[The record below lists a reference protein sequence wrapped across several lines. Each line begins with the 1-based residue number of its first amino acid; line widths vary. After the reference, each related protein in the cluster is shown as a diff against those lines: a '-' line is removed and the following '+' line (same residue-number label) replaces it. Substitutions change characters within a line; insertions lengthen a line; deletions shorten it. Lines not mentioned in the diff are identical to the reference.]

1 MLHNLYIIYNAE
13 LQRDI
18 QTPDKI
24 DDLTFDIIRRKS
36 QNIILKNQKLKS
48 KILII
53 KARLTQLQ
61 NLSQPLNS
69 VHYQ

>member
-24 DDLTFDIIRRKS
+24 DDLSFDIIRRKS
-36 QNIILKNQKLKS
+36 QNIILKNQKLK
-48 KILII
+48 
-53 KARLTQLQ
+53 
-61 NLSQPLNS
+61 
-69 VHYQ
+69 